1 MAHVGALPWLAE
13 SADLDLYRHNAF
25 RVSGLP
31 VTATPRAVR
40 RRGSELRA
48 AEALGAEAPPGVG
61 WLALAPPPDHA
72 AVREALRRLDDPL
85 RRVADE
91 LFWLWPLPET
101 DGLDL
106 GRATA
111 LWESAADPAPG
122 GPAPPGAERRGISLH
137 NLAVLHHASVLE
149 STTGGPD
156 AWRRAYRYWR
166 LALDDESC
174 WRWFGARIEALDDPR
189 LRGVTGDDVRDA
201 LPAVLLTI
209 HARLAIDAARPRGG
223 DAAARGHVRIMGEF
237 APDGTARAVL
247 TEATATIASALRLLI
262 DNAAT
267 PADDHETLA
276 ASAAAL
282 VAGAEDDLRVLRV
295 VLGPAHPVV
304 EGTADAVASGAHK
317 RVVASV
323 NKGRHATAHGG
334 DPDLVRATDTLRRA
348 HAIAATAHVRVPIE
362 RDIAV
367 LLADAVVL
375 HCNALVSV
383 DRRAAGSGVEMAERL
398 ITASEPRLAELRR
411 YRADPDDPQYD
422 RASDALAA
430 AVCQLVTLYFNA
442 TANAWA
448 ALPLYERARQFARS
462 HEVRRIIQQNID
474 VVGSLTGRTRPP
486 RAVPT
491 GGERVRGALGCLV
504 ALLLVLLPIAAFIYG
519 LTQG

>member
-13 SADLDLYRHNAF
+13 SADRDLYRHNAF

-40 RRGSELRA
+40 RRGAELRA
-48 AEALGAEAPPGVG
+48 AEALGAAASPGVG
-61 WLALAPPPDHA
+61 WLALDPRPDHA

-106 GRATA
+106 GAA
-111 LWESAADPAPG
+111 AAVWESAAAPARGGRGRPG
-122 GPAPPGAERRGISLH
+122 DELRGISLH

-156 AWRRAYRYWR
+156 DWRRAYRYWR

-174 WRWFGARIEALDDPR
+174 WRWLDTRIAALADPR
-189 LRGVTGDDVRDA
+189 LRGVTGDVVRDA

-209 HARLAIDAARPRGG
+209 HAGPAVDAARARGG
-223 DAAARGHVRIMGEF
+223 DATARRHVQIMGEF
-237 APDGTARAVL
+237 APDGTATAVL
-247 TEATATIASALRLLI
+247 AEATATIASAVRLLI
-262 DNAAT
+262 DHAAT
-267 PADDHETLA
+267 PTDDHATLA
-276 ASAAAL
+276 ASAAEL

-295 VLGPAHPVV
+295 VLGPTHPVV
-304 EGTADAVASGAHK
+304 EGAADAVASGAHQ

-323 NKGRHATAHGG
+323 NKGRHGTADGG
-334 DPDLVRATDTLRRA
+334 APDLARATDTLRRA
-348 HAIAATAHVRVPIE
+348 HDIAATAHVRAPIE

-367 LLADAVVL
+367 LLADAVIL
-375 HCNALVSV
+375 HCNALVGA
-383 DRRAAGSGVEMAERL
+383 DRRAARSGIEMAEQL
-398 ITASEPRLAELRR
+398 LTASEPRLAELRR
-411 YRADPDDPQYD
+411 YRPDPDDPQYD

-442 TANAWA
+442 TANARA
-448 ALPLYERARQFARS
+448 ALPLYERARRFARS

-474 VVGSLTGRTRPP
+474 VVGSLSGRAGPP
-486 RAVPT
+486 RAVLT
-491 GGERVRGALGCLV
+491 GGERVKVALGCLG
-504 ALLLVLLPIAAFIYG
+504 ALLLVLGPIAAFIYS